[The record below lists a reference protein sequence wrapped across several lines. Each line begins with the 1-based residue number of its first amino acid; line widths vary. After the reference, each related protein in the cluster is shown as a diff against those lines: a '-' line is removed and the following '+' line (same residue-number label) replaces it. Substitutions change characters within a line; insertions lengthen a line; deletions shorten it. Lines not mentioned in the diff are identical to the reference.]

1 MVRLLLGLPHL
12 IDAPVHKATP
22 TTGTT
27 SQVGVDVDTVTR
39 VLGRV
44 VAAVDGAGIP
54 YVLIGGLASSVLGR
68 ARHSTDV
75 DLFVRPEDGN
85 AVLQALERDGFA
97 TERTNPHW
105 IYKAFLDG
113 VLVDVIFKAKGDVYL
128 DDDMLARAP
137 TREFHGQRVRV
148 VPPED
153 LVVIKAIVH
162 DEETPRHWHDALGVL
177 AAGATDWEYLVRR
190 AAKSPTRIMSLL
202 LYAESI
208 GLVVPP
214 AVLRRLADTIFPA
227 SDGGER

>member
-1 MVRLLLGLPHL
+1 M
-12 IDAPVHKATP
+12 DAPVHKATP

-27 SQVGVDVDTVTR
+27 SDAGVDVDVVTR
-39 VLGRV
+39 VLGR
-44 VAAVDGAGIP
+44 AVTALESAGIP

-75 DLFVRPEDGN
+75 DLFVRPEDGD
-85 AVLQALERDGFA
+85 AALQALARDGFDI
-97 TERTNPHW
+97 ERTNPHW
-105 IYKAFLDG
+105 IYKGFMDG

-128 DDDMLARAP
+128 DDDMFARAP
-137 TREFHGQRVRV
+137 MREFRGQRVRV
-148 VPPED
+148 IPPED

-177 AAGATDWEYLVRR
+177 AAGTTDWDYLVQR
-190 AAKSPTRIMSLL
+190 AAKSPTRVMSLL

-227 SDGGER
+227 SEGGER